1 MGGFCGPGMGVDHS
15 LPAAFLWAR
24 TLWLG
29 PIQPESRRSCNPGVS
44 PGRRWHYP
52 VGKAEGGVVRAPG
65 LRVRTPG
72 SNSSSCQQSV

>member
-1 MGGFCGPGMGVDHS
+1 MGGFYGPRMGVDHNTS
-15 LPAAFLWAR
+15 AAFLLAR

-29 PIQPESRRSCNPGVS
+29 PMQPERRLTCNPGVS
-44 PGRRWHYP
+44 PGRSWHRP

-72 SNSSSCQQSV
+72 SNSRSCQQLA